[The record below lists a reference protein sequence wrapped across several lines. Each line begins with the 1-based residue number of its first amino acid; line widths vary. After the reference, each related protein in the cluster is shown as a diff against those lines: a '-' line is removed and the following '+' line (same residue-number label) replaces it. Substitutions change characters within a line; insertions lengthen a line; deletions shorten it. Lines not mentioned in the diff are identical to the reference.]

1 VDKRTRQHLL
11 NDCTIWSAWPTPFLE
26 TKRCNF
32 THAILRLTDAW
43 VFISSFQRRKQVIKY
58 LQDESKAWH
67 YTAMY
72 LLGLNLCSR
81 MRTIGS
87 PQCRQWTCELHH
99 SFEHFHWTGFYRTV
113 KPNVLKIG
121 PYQGGHG
128 CLVIPFDKGICG
140 AAARTGETQDVPDV
154 HARSEHIACSST
166 TLSEVVVPIKNSDN
180 QVVAVLDLDS
190 DLPAAFSPEDISFT
204 EHLCQYLGAK
214 YF

>member
-1 VDKRTRQHLL
+1 MFIEVQIVKVRINAQNKASYQISVYGVDCMSIHNEVFARIQSLL
-11 NDCTIWSAWPTPFLE
+11 EEEDDWVSAMSTV
-26 TKRCNF
+26 
-32 THAILRLTDAW
+32 A
-43 VFISSFQRRKQVIKY
+43 
-58 LQDESKAWH
+58 
-67 YTAMY
+67 
-72 LLGLNLCSR
+72 
-81 MRTIGS
+81 
-87 PQCRQWTCELHH
+87 CELHT

-128 CLVIPFDKGICG
+128 CLVIPFEKGICG

-166 TLSEVVVPIKNSDN
+166 TLSEVVVPIKNSN
-180 QVVAVLDLDS
+180 GQVVAVLDLDS
-190 DLPAAFSPEDISFT
+190 DFPAAFSKADISFT